1 MTKQYLDN
9 EEKDLEKAL
18 DKINVAKLSKPN
30 QKTQNKFKSAA
41 SNFVK
46 KEIKTNIK
54 FDPLELEEIKKR
66 ADFKGLEYQSL
77 IKYILHKYI
86 TGQLVEKG

>member
-18 DKINVAKLSKPN
+18 DTINVAKLSKPSL
-30 QKTQNKFKSAA
+30 QIQNKFKSAA

-46 KEIKTNIK
+46 KEVQTNIK
-54 FDPLELEEIKKR
+54 FDPIELEEIKKR
-66 ADFKGLEYQSL
+66 AEIKGLEYQSL